1 MNSSIELKIF
11 FITYKVLNEQSP
23 SCLKDLIVSHYP
35 SRALRSHSAAYC
47 ASWRLRGRA
56 DLFYGTTSFPATLH
70 RIGGRALSYPTSLL
84 SQSQT
89 PSLILSF
96 SFWKQSHFGLDQ
108 VTRTLLGHVTQLLI
122 LRTSPVLS
130 LTCYMLW
137 LHSLCFFHLPTVSAL
152 SVSALQANLLSV

>member
-1 MNSSIELKIF
+1 M
-11 FITYKVLNEQSP
+11 Q
-23 SCLKDLIVSHYP
+23 
-35 SRALRSHSAAYC
+35 AYC

-70 RIGGRALSYPTSLL
+70 RIGALSYQTSLL

-130 LTCYMLW
+130 CFLYAVIAFIVFLPSP
-137 LHSLCFFHLPTVSAL
+137 HSLCSLCICSAGQPAQYLILYSFYFYIALLVPVTATGCSRWLFKPGSAAGKFFFL
-152 SVSALQANLLSV
+152 SSE